1 MHIFDPSTQ
10 KPEADRALVYRVN
23 SRISGIQKE
32 RDSVIKKKR
41 GGKVETVAQ

>member
-1 MHIFDPSTQ
+1 MHFFDPSTQ

-23 SRISGIQKE
+23 SKISGIQRE
-32 RDSVIKKKR
+32 RDPVIKKR

>member
-32 RDSVIKKKR
+32 RDSVIKKKEGER
-41 GGKVETVAQ
+41 LKL